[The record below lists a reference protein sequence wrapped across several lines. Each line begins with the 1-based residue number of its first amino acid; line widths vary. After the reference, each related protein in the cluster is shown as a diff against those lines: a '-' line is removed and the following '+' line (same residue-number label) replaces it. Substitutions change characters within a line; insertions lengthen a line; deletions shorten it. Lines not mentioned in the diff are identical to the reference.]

1 MLHCAM
7 PKFDPYKPPMSLD
20 ESERL
25 LRSADQQQFA
35 KADRAQLLMI
45 LGLFAIFAA
54 VGIALWLGSLVIGAT
69 AAGIIGLIGVLIWL
83 GRRE

>member
-25 LRSADQQQFA
+25 LRAADQEDFA
-35 KADRAQLLMI
+35 KADRAQTLMI
-45 LGLFAIFAA
+45 LGLLAIFAGVA
-54 VGIALWLGSLVIGAT
+54 VGLWLLSLVIGPTPA
-69 AAGIIGLIGVLIWL
+69 GLIGFFAVMIWL
-83 GRRE
+83 WRQE